1 MTRRSPSILAA
12 AQLALTAVVM
22 TACATSNSYLSST
35 GSYTTLMAGW
45 EQHFTLEWAA
55 ELESGGA
62 RRVSGYL
69 YNHHGESA
77 LNVRL
82 LAQALNPAGA
92 VIGQRIEI
100 VPGGVNGFGR
110 VYFAVAQV
118 PAADRYR
125 VTVWDYTWLQTDDKP
140 R

>member
-1 MTRRSPSILAA
+1 MTLDVVILI
-12 AQLALTAVVM
+12 
-22 TACATSNSYLSST
+22 TSTSLV
-35 GSYTTLMAGW
+35 A
-45 EQHFTLEWAA
+45 
-55 ELESGGA
+55 
-62 RRVSGYL
+62 VSGYL

-82 LAQALNPAGA
+82 LAQALDRAGA
-92 VIGQRIEI
+92 VIGQRIEV

-110 VYFAVAQV
+110 AYFTVAQV
-118 PAADRYR
+118 PAADKYS